1 MKQCCRDYL
10 MDQFGDMDVSQEI
23 YNEYVA
29 SMKAK
34 LGEAESALS
43 QGEWM
48 PLDRIA
54 HAIKG
59 NALASGDNDVADTA
73 IALRNAAKLADA
85 ADAAAL
91 VGKLKNLAQ
100 EL

>member
-1 MKQCCRDYL
+1 MKECCKTYL
-10 MDQFGDMDVSQEI
+10 MEQFGDMDVSQEI

-34 LGEAESALS
+34 LGEAEAALA
-43 QGEWM
+43 EAAWM

-59 NALASGDNDVADTA
+59 NALAAGDNAVADTA
-73 IALRNAAKLADA
+73 IAIRAAAKLSDSAECA
-85 ADAAAL
+85 RLMA
-91 VGKLKNLAQ
+91 KLK
-100 EL
+100 ELEKEL